1 MIETIGAIAR
11 IKINTAT
18 FFALVFMGMTVGFL
32 ALSVSINSKTNAIV
46 ADIRAETGA
55 DSVEINADSA
65 EIDALRAE
73 IKALRESLDA
83 RLDDIEVEQARM
95 RGELNVLRGAGAP

>member
-11 IKINTAT
+11 IKVNIVT

-32 ALSVSINSKTNAIV
+32 ALSVSVRLNTNAIV
-46 ADIRAETGA
+46 ADIRAETRA
-55 DSVEINADSA
+55 DNA
-65 EIDALRAE
+65 EIRAE

-83 RLDDIEVEQARM
+83 RLDEIEVEQARM
-95 RGELNVLRGAGAP
+95 RGELNVLRGDVAPGGASVSP